1 MSSIFNQVIEL
12 STVIDT
18 DLLVYVSVFSVFI
31 STFSVMISNLLKRR
45 SLFYS
50 EDRASGDDSERILLL
65 EKEMARLKKDL
76 SKDVLKNASKL
87 IESEIRQYLSENMT
101 NLAEQE
107 LSKSEALESSL
118 FIELEHRVN
127 HRIDEYLQTQDS
139 EFFSS
144 ARKAIE
150 QQERR
155 YKVENELYSAVEV
168 ERKSAG
174 LLKSVMINLFIMVN
188 FALIMLYLLKGADI
202 NQYGALSISGLYISL
217 AGFII
222 YIFRS
227 SNSRTSVLLAIK
239 EDLKK
244 QNTALEY
251 IESVRLKGEVSE
263 NDIDFIRMI
272 MANHAEREKTVSH
285 PYEMVLKGVSG
296 TNIQF
301 KGGKMSLGDTESKK

>member
-1 MSSIFNQVIEL
+1 MDSALNQLIEQL
-12 STVIDT
+12 TS
-18 DLLVYVSVFSVFI
+18 
-31 STFSVMISNLLKRR
+31 SNLLLYISMLTALVGVSSVVLSNYLRR
-45 SLFYS
+45 RNLFYS
-50 EDRASGDDSERILLL
+50 EDRLSVEESERIHLL
-65 EKEMARLKKDL
+65 EKEVIKLRKDL
-76 SKDVLKNASKL
+76 SKDILKNSSEL

-101 NLAEQE
+101 TLTQEE
-107 LSKSEALESSL
+107 LSKSKTLENSL
-118 FIELEHRVN
+118 FIELENRVN
-127 HRIDEYLQTQDS
+127 SRIDEYLNTKDS
-139 EFFSS
+139 EYFSA
-144 ARKAIE
+144 ARKVVE

-155 YKVENELYSAVEV
+155 YKVESELYGAVEL

-174 LLKSVMINLFIMVN
+174 LLKSVMINLFIIVN
-188 FALIMLYLLKGADI
+188 FALILLYLLKGADI
-202 NQYGALSISGLYISL
+202 NQYGAISISGLYISL

-251 IESVRLKGEVSE
+251 IESVRVKGDISE

-272 MANHAEREKTVSH
+272 MANHAEREKTVNH
-285 PYEMVLKGVSG
+285 PYEMILKGVSG

-301 KGGKMSLGDTESKK
+301 KGGKMSLGETGNKK

>member
-1 MSSIFNQVIEL
+1 MDSALTQLLEL
-12 STVIDT
+12 LNTSN
-18 DLLVYVSVFSVFI
+18 LFVYIGVFSVLI
-31 STFSVMISNLLKRR
+31 GSFSIVFSNYFRR
-45 SLFYS
+45 RNVFYS
-50 EDRASGDDSERILLL
+50 EERLSIEDSDRIRLL
-65 EKEMARLKKDL
+65 EKEVVKLRKDL
-76 SKDVLKNASKL
+76 SKDVLKNASEL
-87 IESEIRQYLSENMT
+87 IESEIRQYLSENMA
-101 NLAEQE
+101 NLAQEE
-107 LSKSEALESSL
+107 LSKSQTIESNL
-118 FIELEHRVN
+118 FVELENRVN
-127 HRIDEYLQTQDS
+127 NRIDEYLKTKDS
-139 EFFSS
+139 EYFSS
-144 ARKAIE
+144 ARKVIE

-155 YKVENELYSAVEV
+155 YKVESELYSAVEL

-174 LLKSVMINLFIMVN
+174 LLKSVMINLFIVVN
-188 FALIMLYLLKGADI
+188 FALILLYLLKGADI

-251 IESVRLKGEVSE
+251 IESVRIKGDVSE

-272 MANHAEREKTVSH
+272 MANHAEREKTVNH
-285 PYEMVLKGVSG
+285 PYEMILKGVSG

-301 KGGKMSLGDTESKK
+301 KGGKMSLGEASTKK

>member
-1 MSSIFNQVIEL
+1 MDSVLSQFIEL
-12 STVIDT
+12 LNGSK
-18 DLLVYVSVFSVFI
+18 LFVYLGLFSALI
-31 STFSVMISNLLKRR
+31 ASFSIVLSNYVKRR
-45 SLFYS
+45 NLFYS
-50 EDRASGDDSERILLL
+50 EDRLSIEDSERILLL
-65 EKEMARLKKDL
+65 EKEVTRLRKDL
-76 SKDVLKNASKL
+76 SKDVLKNASEL
-87 IESEIRQYLSENMT
+87 IESEIRQYLSENIA

-107 LSKSEALESSL
+107 LTKSEVLESSL
-118 FIELEHRVN
+118 FTELENRVN
-127 HRIDEYLQTQDS
+127 KRIDEYLKKQDS
-139 EFFSS
+139 EYFSS
-144 ARKAIE
+144 ARTVIE
-150 QQERR
+150 QQKRR
-155 YKVENELYSAVEV
+155 YKVEHELYSAVEL

-174 LLKSVMINLFIMVN
+174 LLKSVMINLFIVVN
-188 FALIMLYLLKGADI
+188 FALIILYLLKGADI

-251 IESVRLKGEVSE
+251 IESVRLKGDVSE

-272 MANHAEREKTVSH
+272 MANHAEREKTVNH

-301 KGGKMSLGDTESKK
+301 KGGKMSLGGTGTKK

>member
-1 MSSIFNQVIEL
+1 MDSALNQLIEQL
-12 STVIDT
+12 TS
-18 DLLVYVSVFSVFI
+18 
-31 STFSVMISNLLKRR
+31 SNLLFYISTLTALVGVLSVFLSNYLRR
-45 SLFYS
+45 RNLFYS
-50 EDRASGDDSERILLL
+50 EERLSVEESERIHLL
-65 EKEMARLKKDL
+65 EKEVIKLRKDL
-76 SKDVLKNASKL
+76 SKDILKNSSEL

-101 NLAEQE
+101 KLTQEE
-107 LSKSEALESSL
+107 LSKSKTLENSL
-118 FIELEHRVN
+118 FIELENRVN
-127 HRIDEYLQTQDS
+127 SRIDEYLNTKDS
-139 EFFSS
+139 DYFSA
-144 ARKAIE
+144 ARKVVE

-155 YKVENELYSAVEV
+155 YKVESELYGAVEL

-174 LLKSVMINLFIMVN
+174 LLKSVMINLFIIVN
-188 FALIMLYLLKGADI
+188 FALILLYLLKGADI
-202 NQYGALSISGLYISL
+202 NQYGAISISGLYISL

-251 IESVRLKGEVSE
+251 IESVRVKGDISE

-272 MANHAEREKTVSH
+272 MANHAEREKTVNH
-285 PYEMVLKGVSG
+285 PYEMILKGVSG

-301 KGGKMSLGDTESKK
+301 KGGKMSLGETGNKK

>member
-1 MSSIFNQVIEL
+1 MDSALNQLIEQL
-12 STVIDT
+12 TS
-18 DLLVYVSVFSVFI
+18 
-31 STFSVMISNLLKRR
+31 SNLLFYISTLTALVGVLSVFLSNYLRR
-45 SLFYS
+45 RNLFYS
-50 EDRASGDDSERILLL
+50 EERLSVEESERIHLL
-65 EKEMARLKKDL
+65 EKEVIKLRKDL
-76 SKDVLKNASKL
+76 SKDILKNSSEL

-101 NLAEQE
+101 TLTQEE
-107 LSKSEALESSL
+107 LSKSKTLENSL
-118 FIELEHRVN
+118 FIELENRVN
-127 HRIDEYLQTQDS
+127 SRIDEYLNTKDS
-139 EFFSS
+139 DYFSA
-144 ARKAIE
+144 ARKVVE

-155 YKVENELYSAVEV
+155 YKVESELYGAVEL

-174 LLKSVMINLFIMVN
+174 LLKSVMINLFIIVN
-188 FALIMLYLLKGADI
+188 FALILLYLLKGADI
-202 NQYGALSISGLYISL
+202 NQYGAISISGLYISL

-251 IESVRLKGEVSE
+251 IESVRVKGDISE

-272 MANHAEREKTVSH
+272 MANHAEREKTVNH
-285 PYEMVLKGVSG
+285 PYEMILKGVSG

-301 KGGKMSLGDTESKK
+301 KGGKMSLGETGNKK